1 MIWFD
6 IKQLEKNLK
15 TDAVSEKETFTYLF
29 VLLLIS
35 TIFSYVNGQKTPL
48 QLSNWIELTL
58 DVVLTVLTLKTT
70 YDINTKGDNRDYV
83 KRFMALTTVIM
94 IRLIVFAV
102 PGALVGLT
110 IIKILENT
118 KLVTVSSLNN
128 LFDLAMTFGLGVAYY
143 FMLTQSFKRI
153 NSTIN
158 LAATD

>member
-15 TDAVSEKETFTYLF
+15 ADAVSERETFTYLL

-35 TIFSYVNGQKTPL
+35 TISSYVNEPEVPL
-48 QLSNWIELTL
+48 QLINWIELAL

-83 KRFMALTTVIM
+83 KRFMALALVMM

-102 PGALVGLT
+102 PVALVGLA

-118 KLVTVSSLNN
+118 KLVTVSSLDN
-128 LFDLAMTFGLGVAYY
+128 LFDLAMIFGLGVAYY
-143 FMLTQSFKRI
+143 LMLTQSFKRI
-153 NSTIN
+153 NKTI
-158 LAATD
+158 

>member
-15 TDAVSEKETFTYLF
+15 DNAVSEKETFTYLF

-35 TIFSYVNGQKTPL
+35 TIFSYVNDQETPL
-48 QLSNWIELTL
+48 QLTTWIELTL

-70 YDINTKGDNRDYV
+70 YDINAKGDNRDYV
-83 KRFMALTTVIM
+83 KRFMTLTMVIM

-102 PGALVGLT
+102 PVMLVGLMT
-110 IIKILENT
+110 IQLLDHFNVLSLSST
-118 KLVTVSSLNN
+118 KLYFDFVVTFS
-128 LFDLAMTFGLGVAYY
+128 LGVALY

-153 NSTIN
+153 NTT
-158 LAATD
+158 L

>member
-6 IKQLEKNLK
+6 VKQLEKNLK
-15 TDAVSEKETFTYLF
+15 ADIVSEKETFMYLF

-35 TIFSYVNGQKTPL
+35 TISEYVNDPETPS
-48 QLSNWIELTL
+48 QLTTWIELTL
-58 DVVLTVLTLKTT
+58 DVVLTVLTLKIT

-83 KRFMALTTVIM
+83 KRFIALTMVIM

-102 PGALVGLT
+102 PVALVGLT

-118 KLVTVSSLNN
+118 KLVTVSSLDN
-128 LFDLAMTFGLGVAYY
+128 LFDLAITFCLGVAYY

-158 LAATD
+158 LSATT